1 MGKKN
6 HWVESKIIGTLLALS
21 AKHNKL
27 INFETAFQY
36 SLCPVPLCLTHPD
49 GTRHKMMKSVL
60 NVVSYTIRTEQ
71 DKPPPKQNAAFLVA
85 LWLWLEQ
92 FHLLQLSM
100 PSWLR
105 H

>member
-1 MGKKN
+1 MEKKN

-27 INFETAFQY
+27 INFETALQY

-49 GTRHKMMKSVL
+49 GTRHKMTKSVVL
-60 NVVSYTIRTEQ
+60 TVVSYTTRTEE

-92 FHLLQLSM
+92 LH
-100 PSWLR
+100 
-105 H
+105 